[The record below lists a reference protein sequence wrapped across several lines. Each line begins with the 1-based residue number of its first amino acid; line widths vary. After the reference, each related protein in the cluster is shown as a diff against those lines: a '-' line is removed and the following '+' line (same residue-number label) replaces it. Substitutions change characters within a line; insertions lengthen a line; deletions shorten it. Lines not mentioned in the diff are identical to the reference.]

1 MEKVFLQVCSEEMWN
16 GYCERHVDTE
26 CWLTKS
32 GVGNLRPVWTFNRA
46 CIKIFVIQDRTWHRV
61 ITKLRGKQILETVS
75 QKKHLSFLLIVI
87 SPIFL
92 MKTRAKSIIFAAN
105 RRYSTTCVARDNKYI
120 RLAAPAT
127 NDDAMH
133 LRENIVLSCERV
145 KFQFYQNS
153 VTTFALL

>member
-1 MEKVFLQVCSEEMWN
+1 
-16 GYCERHVDTE
+16 
-26 CWLTKS
+26 
-32 GVGNLRPVWTFNRA
+32 
-46 CIKIFVIQDRTWHRV
+46 
-61 ITKLRGKQILETVS
+61 
-75 QKKHLSFLLIVI
+75 
-87 SPIFL
+87 